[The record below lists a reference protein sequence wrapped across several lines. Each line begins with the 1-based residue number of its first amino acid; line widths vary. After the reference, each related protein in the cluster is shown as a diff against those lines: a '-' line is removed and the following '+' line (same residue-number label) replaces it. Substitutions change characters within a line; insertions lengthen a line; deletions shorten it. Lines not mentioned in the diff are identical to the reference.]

1 MKEIKDIIQAY
12 EIAKAAGKKT
22 ALATVVHVE
31 GSSYRRPG
39 ARMLVTEDGLLT
51 GAISGGCLEGDALRK
66 ALLAINAQENKL
78 VTYDTADEDDA
89 RFGVQLGCNGI
100 VHILFEPIRDDAP
113 EQPILL
119 LKRVAAQRNTAIL
132 VTLFSLENKG
142 LQPGLCMLSI
152 GEESWSNFVAP
163 INIQED
169 LVIQIAAASVQ
180 GKSIMKQYKNP
191 AGALCA
197 YIELLHPPI
206 SLVIC
211 GAGNDAIPLV
221 RAANLIGFEAI
232 VIDGR
237 PTHASLQRFPEAKAV
252 RIATAEQALAQVQ
265 TDHRTAWV
273 LMTHNYNYDLEVLRQ
288 LLEIDCRYV
297 GILGPKKKLQRMLDE
312 LVLKGTVAAENRLE
326 NIYSPV
332 GLDIGAETAEEIA
345 FSIIAEIQAVFAG
358 KKAQFLK
365 NKEDSIHNRTDQH
378 IASSK

>member
-39 ARMLVTEDGLLT
+39 ARMLITEDGLLT

-78 VTYDTADEDDA
+78 VTYDTTDEDDA

-113 EQPILL
+113 EQPIQL

-132 VTLFSLENKG
+132 VTLFSLENKD
-142 LQPGLCMLSI
+142 LQPGLCMLSMA
-152 GEESWSNFVAP
+152 EESWSNFVPP

-169 LVIQIAAASVQ
+169 LVLQIAAAFAQ
-180 GKSIMKQYKNP
+180 GKSIMKQYENP

-206 SLVIC
+206 LLVIC

-221 RAANLIGFEAI
+221 RAANLIGFEPI

-288 LLEIDCRYV
+288 LLEIDCRYM

-365 NKEDSIHNRTDQH
+365 NKEDSIHNRTGQH